1 MQFNGITGEYI
12 LVLYV
17 FNKNNCMSQI
27 NSQRSYTDDSMK
39 DTGNAKKQPREKK
52 EIPQILKKRD
62 NFAMLVTN
70 YL

>member
-1 MQFNGITGEYI
+1 
-12 LVLYV
+12 
-17 FNKNNCMSQI
+17 MSQI